1 MKEHV
6 LTEDESPAPAQGK
19 ALEEETGEM
28 KTAATDLESVV
39 HEHARFVFKVA
50 YSILRN
56 VEDAEDAVQETFLRA
71 HRSRDLANIREMKS
85 WLARIAWRVAVN
97 RIHQRPKADRVE
109 LTQAGF
115 QARSQEANAEQLL
128 ARQEEAA
135 LLHRLISTL
144 PEELRHPLVLSTV
157 EELSSVEIGKM
168 LGIPEASVRTRLFRA
183 RQMLKEKLSA
193 WMGGGDGPGR
203 S

>member
-71 HRSRDLANIREMKS
+71 HRSRDLPNIREMKS

>member
-1 MKEHV
+1 MKEQV
-6 LTEDESPAPAQGK
+6 LTEDESPAPAEGK

-39 HEHARFVFKVA
+39 REHTRFVFKVA
-50 YSILRN
+50 YSMLRN

-71 HRSRDLANIREMKS
+71 HRSRDLPNIREMKS

-135 LLHRLISTL
+135 LLHRLIVTL

>member
-1 MKEHV
+1 MKEQV
-6 LTEDESPAPAQGK
+6 LTEGESPAPAQGK

-39 HEHARFVFKVA
+39 HEHSRFVFKVA
-50 YSILRN
+50 YSVLRN
-56 VEDAEDAVQETFLRA
+56 VEDAEDAVQEAFLRA
-71 HRSRDLANIREMKS
+71 HRSRDLPNIREMKS

-135 LLHRLISTL
+135 LLHRLIVTL